1 MNFASVSFSGVNGLE
16 RILYT
21 RYGYHVAF
29 NVIQSSEDLGAWVG
43 GLTMMWAA
51 NATQTSREQC
61 PHITDAKF
69 TEVLRFVL
77 LEYACAFLKVPIR
90 VLHLWAIVCPSNP
103 CFIPNLSVAMKGTKL
118 GAGSYNW
125 ASVEKLL
132 LDLILISIKKMRT
145 AMKAQL
151 KSNPK
156 NWG

>member
-1 MNFASVSFSGVNGLE
+1 MQPKLVVNNAP
-16 RILYT
+16 T
-21 RYGYHVAF
+21 S
-29 NVIQSSEDLGAWVG
+29 QMPSS
-43 GLTMMWAA
+43 
-51 NATQTSREQC
+51 
-61 PHITDAKF
+61 
-69 TEVLRFVL
+69 LRFCSLCFWKMLVL
-77 LEYACAFLKVPIR
+77 FKKHPLELSVLS
-90 VLHLWAIVCPSNP
+90 LHLWAIVCPSNP